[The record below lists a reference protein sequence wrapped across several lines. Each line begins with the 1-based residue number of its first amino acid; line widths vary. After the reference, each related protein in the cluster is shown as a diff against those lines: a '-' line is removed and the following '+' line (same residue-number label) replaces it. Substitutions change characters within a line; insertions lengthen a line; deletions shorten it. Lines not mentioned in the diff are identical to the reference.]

1 MLMQPRPRA
10 EVASPSRPS
19 VRCFM
24 CWPPSRS
31 LGLMVGSRP
40 VQQRTGLAGKDR
52 LALALYSAGMNELE
66 VRELRY
72 FVAVAQELNFSRA
85 AARLKFSSWAT
96 ATKYRSSRTSSSFI
110 PAEYRARASRS
121 FPARPVRC
129 CTGRDPT
136 ISPNERDGGQH
147 MKQRTLGRDGLA
159 TSALGLGCMS
169 MSEFYEP
176 TDQAEATR
184 TIHRALDLGVTLLD
198 TAPSYGLGDSERL
211 VGGAVAG
218 RRDRVAIATKFGATR
233 DGGRWGLDVRP
244 QRARQSIDE
253 SLRRLGVDHVDLYI
267 MARRDPA
274 IPIEDTVGAMAEL
287 VAAGKV
293 RHLGLSEV
301 GAQTLREACAVHPIA
316 ALQSEYALWTRGIES
331 EILPAA
337 RQL

>member
-147 MKQRTLGRDGLA
+147 MKQRTPGRDALA

-218 RRDRVAIATKFGATR
+218 RRDRVAI
-233 DGGRWGLDVRP
+233 
-244 QRARQSIDE
+244 
-253 SLRRLGVDHVDLYI
+253 
-267 MARRDPA
+267 
-274 IPIEDTVGAMAEL
+274 PIEDTVGAMAEL